1 MNQEGSDVRNV
12 LESILSGVES
22 AKFQLNFMAKN
33 AKTDFSILQNV
44 KVCHVV
50 PHRESTLISR
60 TR

>member
-1 MNQEGSDVRNV
+1 MSQEASDVRNV

-44 KVCHVV
+44 KVCCAV
-50 PHRESTLISR
+50 PQR
-60 TR
+60 